1 MGPGG
6 FVITVERH
14 FVFVTSGVTMATTL
28 WARGYKRASRA
39 VAAVTLT
46 GMAVVRGLIWL
57 LMNWR

>member
-1 MGPGG
+1 M
-6 FVITVERH
+6 ERH

-39 VAAVTLT
+39 VAAGTLM